1 MVDSHAIRTRAAS
14 ACRPA
19 LLLLVVLGLAAC
31 GDGGLH
37 QRVEA
42 VLARVEGAVARL
54 GEQLDGGQLR
64 NAALIKQY
72 ADKVAAAKPE
82 LRDLARVLEREATR
96 QGTLYQGIATRAQEL
111 RGRLPASGAAQQE
124 YVPVVEELESLA
136 AAVDPAE
143 FNRALSDPLNVLAD
157 LSDGALPRV
166 DAAPASASRGANNAS
181 DFGPGSQLVGNP
193 NYGRWR
199 TDSSGS
205 SFWVWYGQYALI
217 RDLLG
222 GPRIGYGAWAGG
234 RDYSY
239 YHDYGRRNYTS
250 PAARQRQSQVES
262 TAKRKFASSGR
273 SFRSPYERR
282 RQGASTSVQ
291 RQKFASTGSRPG
303 ATPSRS
309 STSRFGSSARTSRP
323 ASVRGFGGGGFRG
336 PRRGK

>member
-1 MVDSHAIRTRAAS
+1 MLAKAAKFR
-14 ACRPA
+14 CA
-19 LLLLVVLGLAAC
+19 LLLLVALGLTAC

-37 QRVEA
+37 TRVEA
-42 VLARVEGAVARL
+42 ATARLEGAVERL
-54 GEQLDGGQLR
+54 GKQLDGGDLR

-72 ADKVAAAKPE
+72 AAKVETAKPE
-82 LRDLARVLEREATR
+82 LRDLTRVLAREATR

-111 RGRLPASGAAQQE
+111 RARLPASGAAQQE
-124 YVPVVEELESLA
+124 YLPVAEELESLA
-136 AAVDPAE
+136 GAVDPAE

-166 DAAPASASRGANNAS
+166 DAAPASASRSANNAG

-193 NYGRWR
+193 NYGQWR

-222 GPRIGYGAWAGG
+222 GPRVGYGAWAGG

-262 TAKRKFASSGR
+262 TAKRKFASSNR

-291 RQKFASTGSRPG
+291 RQKFASSGSRPG
-303 ATPSRS
+303 ASPSRS
-309 STSRFGSSARTSRP
+309 SASRFGSSGRSSRP